1 MENVKPKEVF
11 VDQWTAELFS
21 NFTGVYP
28 LIEKMRPS
36 GHYRKII
43 IERAEKFEDII
54 NTHFEGMSLNNTAEE
69 IADHYLATA
78 D

>member
-21 NFTGVYP
+21 NFTGVNIDESRGD
-28 LIEKMRPS
+28 LIA
-36 GHYRKII
+36 I
-43 IERAEKFEDII
+43 AEEFEDVVSA
-54 NTHFEGMSLNNTAEE
+54 HFEGISLNNTAEE
-69 IADHYLATA
+69 IADHYIATA